1 MRTLKEINVI
11 HVSLLFSVINY
22 MTNTTTAA
30 VYAFVNR
37 HTHQVVYIG
46 STNNIMQ
53 RLQAHVDDCLVND
66 PGRDIY
72 RYVREEV
79 RDGLDGI
86 DVCMV
91 VSSVPEPRQYLHERM
106 CYDHLSY
113 EGSSGNPLVR
123 LKNAKVPDC
132 DHAVFPSEVEC
143 EAALEAVAH
152 LISRAQSGARTWQ
165 DKLLTEHKRL
175 LLEVRR
181 KRNADELITR
191 NKLLS
196 QKNTDLNKR
205 VKQQAEAMRI
215 VEDMNQL
222 LTSNVADL
230 RGVLAS
236 GCGPPGTCI
245 SCTRLQEENGAL
257 KVRVAGLQAEVE
269 RLASTAP
276 VDRGR
281 VYCLSS
287 NQSHVHHRTNDIT
300 EKNTNVTDHGAKST
314 MSRDKKQCE
323 GCSAMITSTNIA
335 KHKKRCK
342 QFQKL
347 PSTMM
352 SYENIK
358 KELEEHKIMIKTL
371 ENNVVCDQHK

>member
-1 MRTLKEINVI
+1 
-11 HVSLLFSVINY
+11 

-132 DHAVFPSEVEC
+132 DHAVFPSEAEC

-152 LISRAQSGARTWQ
+152 LISRTQSGARTWQ

-281 VYCLSS
+281 VYT
-287 NQSHVHHRTNDIT
+287 NEKRTESKECYMCKKKFSVPNMARHYKSCSQKGSFMTPEQMVDKISQLELQT
-300 EKNTNVTDHGAKST
+300 HEKNREIEILKHTLRT
-314 MSRDKKQCE
+314 
-323 GCSAMITSTNIA
+323 ININ
-335 KHKKRCK
+335 
-342 QFQKL
+342 
-347 PSTMM
+347 SN
-352 SYENIK
+352 S
-358 KELEEHKIMIKTL
+358 
-371 ENNVVCDQHK
+371 